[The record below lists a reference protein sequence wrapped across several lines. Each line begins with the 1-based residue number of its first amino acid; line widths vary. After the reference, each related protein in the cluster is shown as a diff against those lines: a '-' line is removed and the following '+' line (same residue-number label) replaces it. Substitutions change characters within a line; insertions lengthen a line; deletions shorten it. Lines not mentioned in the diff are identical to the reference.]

1 MLGISDDR
9 TKIYIHSI
17 DFTTKEEEVESIKSS
32 LENVV
37 RRSRRKLMNYNIIL
51 IIALVIVALSMLG
64 MLVRV
69 IIGPSLADRVVAL
82 DAMGIQLMAIVALF
96 SIFLGTKYMIVAILL
111 IGILAFLGTAVFAKY
126 MDKGK
131 VIENDNDDRH

>member
-1 MLGISDDR
+1 
-9 TKIYIHSI
+9 
-17 DFTTKEEEVESIKSS
+17 
-32 LENVV
+32 
-37 RRSRRKLMNYNIIL
+37 MNYNIIL

-69 IIGPSLADRVVAL
+69 IIGPSLVDRVVAL

>member
-1 MLGISDDR
+1 
-9 TKIYIHSI
+9 
-17 DFTTKEEEVESIKSS
+17 
-32 LENVV
+32 
-37 RRSRRKLMNYNIIL
+37 MNYNVIL
-51 IIALVIVALSMLG
+51 IVALVIVTLSMFG

-69 IIGPSLADRVVAL
+69 IIGPFLADRVVAL

-96 SIFLGTKYMIVAILL
+96 SIFLGTKYMMVVILL

-131 VIENDNDDRH
+131 VIEHDNNDRH

>member
-1 MLGISDDR
+1 
-9 TKIYIHSI
+9 
-17 DFTTKEEEVESIKSS
+17 
-32 LENVV
+32 
-37 RRSRRKLMNYNIIL
+37 MNYNVIL
-51 IIALVIVALSMLG
+51 IVALVIVTLSMFG

-69 IIGPSLADRVVAL
+69 IIGPSLADRVLAL

-96 SIFLGTKYMIVAILL
+96 SIFLGTKYMMVAILL

-131 VIENDNDDRH
+131 VIEHDNNDHH

>member
-1 MLGISDDR
+1 
-9 TKIYIHSI
+9 
-17 DFTTKEEEVESIKSS
+17 
-32 LENVV
+32 
-37 RRSRRKLMNYNIIL
+37 
-51 IIALVIVALSMLG
+51 MLG

-96 SIFLGTKYMIVAILL
+96 SIFLGTKYMMVAILL

-131 VIENDNDDRH
+131 VIEHDNNDRH

>member
-1 MLGISDDR
+1 
-9 TKIYIHSI
+9 
-17 DFTTKEEEVESIKSS
+17 
-32 LENVV
+32 
-37 RRSRRKLMNYNIIL
+37 MNYNIIL
-51 IIALVIVALSMLG
+51 MLG

-96 SIFLGTKYMIVAILL
+96 SIFLGTKYMMVAILL

-131 VIENDNDDRH
+131 VIEHDNNDRH

>member
-1 MLGISDDR
+1 
-9 TKIYIHSI
+9 
-17 DFTTKEEEVESIKSS
+17 
-32 LENVV
+32 
-37 RRSRRKLMNYNIIL
+37 MNYNVIL
-51 IIALVIVALSMLG
+51 IVALVIVTLSMFG

-96 SIFLGTKYMIVAILL
+96 SIFLGTKYMMVAILL

-131 VIENDNDDRH
+131 VIEHDNNDYH

>member
-1 MLGISDDR
+1 
-9 TKIYIHSI
+9 
-17 DFTTKEEEVESIKSS
+17 
-32 LENVV
+32 
-37 RRSRRKLMNYNIIL
+37 MNYNVIL
-51 IIALVIVALSMLG
+51 IVALVIVTLSMFG

-96 SIFLGTKYMIVAILL
+96 SIFLGTKYMMVVILL

-131 VIENDNDDRH
+131 VIEHDNNDRH

>member
-1 MLGISDDR
+1 
-9 TKIYIHSI
+9 
-17 DFTTKEEEVESIKSS
+17 
-32 LENVV
+32 
-37 RRSRRKLMNYNIIL
+37 MNYNIIL

-96 SIFLGTKYMIVAILL
+96 SIFLGTKYMMVAILL

-131 VIENDNDDRH
+131 VIEHDNNERH

>member
-1 MLGISDDR
+1 
-9 TKIYIHSI
+9 
-17 DFTTKEEEVESIKSS
+17 
-32 LENVV
+32 
-37 RRSRRKLMNYNIIL
+37 MNYNIIL

-111 IGILAFLGTAVFAKY
+111 IGILSFLGTAVFAKY

>member
-1 MLGISDDR
+1 
-9 TKIYIHSI
+9 
-17 DFTTKEEEVESIKSS
+17 
-32 LENVV
+32 
-37 RRSRRKLMNYNIIL
+37 MNYNIIL
-51 IIALVIVALSMLG
+51 VIVLVIVALSMLG

-96 SIFLGTKYMIVAILL
+96 SIFLGTKYMMVAILL

-131 VIENDNDDRH
+131 VIEHDNNDRH

>member
-1 MLGISDDR
+1 
-9 TKIYIHSI
+9 
-17 DFTTKEEEVESIKSS
+17 
-32 LENVV
+32 
-37 RRSRRKLMNYNIIL
+37 MNYNIIL
-51 IIALVIVALSMLG
+51 IVALVIVALSMLG

-96 SIFLGTKYMIVAILL
+96 SIFLDTKYMMVAILL

-131 VIENDNDDRH
+131 VIEHDNNDHH